1 MCIRD
6 SDNRFGNI
14 LGLGII
20 GDDLPEKIN
29 CVEIDNKIT
38 DKFGIPSVK
47 VNYRLSQNSKKLL
60 AHGVKSAKKLLK
72 SAGAT
77 EIFETSHLKEAGWH
91 LMGTAKMGN
100 NPKSSVVNKYGQTH
114 DIDNL
119 FIVDGSVF
127 VTAGAVNPTPTIQA
141 FALWSSQYI
150 INNRQDLKS

>member
-1 MCIRD
+1 
-6 SDNRFGNI
+6 
-14 LGLGII
+14 
-20 GDDLPEKIN
+20 
-29 CVEIDNKIT
+29 
-38 DKFGIPSVK
+38 
-47 VNYRLSQNSKKLL
+47 
-60 AHGVKSAKKLLK
+60 
-72 SAGAT
+72 
-77 EIFETSHLKEAGWH
+77 
-91 LMGTAKMGN
+91 MGTTKMGN